1 MLEMSE
7 DAQMEVSRSDD
18 EVKVTIKAPT
28 AEHLD
33 MQDRDPTRMNDLV
46 KVQFA
51 EVFAEP
57 EGMHSFDGVWLWSY
71 KCFVG
76 TKFWCY
82 KICTLICAL
91 PFAFCWGIHFACLT
105 FWHVWYIVPC
115 TKVYLISIYWFRK
128 LWEIYIKCYCD
139 PQFDSCSRFLSNIK
153 VWISKD

>member
-46 KVQFA
+46 KVQFE

-57 EGMHSFDGVWLWSY
+57 EGMHSFNTIWKY
-71 KCFVG
+71 AFITFTG

-82 KICTLICAL
+82 RITTAICAI
-91 PFAFCWGIHFACLT
+91 PCAFCWGIEFACLT
-105 FWHVWYIVPC
+105 FWHVWYVVP
-115 TKVYLISIYWFRK
+115 
-128 LWEIYIKCYCD
+128 YIKAWLICLYWLQRMWQIWISCFLD
-139 PQFDSCSRFLSNIK
+139 PFFDSVSRIFSNIR
-153 VWISKD
+153 VHVSKE